1 MRGDSASQQ
10 EAVQRLTKGATIQ
23 KGGGQGSSWG
33 RWRGSEKEFRLLGDV
48 AQ

>member
-33 RWRGSEKEFRLLGDV
+33 RWGGSEKELRLLGDV